1 MGKQNTFKCKINRL
15 CMDNYSQL
23 VDRISLAAK
32 LPRED
37 IERKVEAKRAKL
49 SGLVSKEG
57 AAQIVAAELGI
68 NFDKERMKISELVQG
83 MKKANVIG
91 KILEVISIRSYN
103 KNGREG
109 KVANLM
115 LADESNNIKTVFWDT
130 NHIALLEQNKIKAGD
145 VIEVSNAQVRNGE
158 LHLSSFSDIRLS
170 KETIGNVVEKK
181 QFMLTKIDKMQSGQ
195 SVRVRAVVVQVFEP
209 RLFEVCPECGKRVIE
224 EECKIHGKIV
234 PKKRALL
241 NVVLDDGTDSIRSV
255 LFGDNIYQLGLSEE
269 EVFNIEKFM
278 EKKNS
283 ILGEE
288 KFFIGNVKTNSLY
301 NTMEFNVEKVEEVN
315 VSELMTELE
324 KKG

>member
-1 MGKQNTFKCKINRL
+1 
-15 CMDNYSQL
+15 MDNYSQL